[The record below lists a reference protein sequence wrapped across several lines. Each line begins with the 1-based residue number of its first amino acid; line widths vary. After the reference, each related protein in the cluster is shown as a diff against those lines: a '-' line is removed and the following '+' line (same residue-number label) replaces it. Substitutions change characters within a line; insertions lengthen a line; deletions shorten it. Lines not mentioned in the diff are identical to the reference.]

1 MKVTA
6 LGTAS
11 VLLEYAGL
19 RLLTD
24 PVLDPAGV
32 TYSMAPAGV
41 PERWFASTKLE
52 KPALSAAELGPVDA
66 VLLSH
71 DHHRDNLDVAG
82 RAYLMSAAVD
92 AVLTTPA
99 GQRRLRR
106 HRAAV
111 TGLRAGQSA
120 TVGTAT
126 VTAVTAQHGPR
137 YVPQTGQVTGFH
149 LTAPGEP
156 SVWISGDTVMTAA
169 LADALRAMAG
179 VDVAII
185 NAGAVRFA
193 SAPLVGSAL
202 FTFTPD
208 QFVEACTLVDPGII
222 VPVHR
227 AGWTHFQPEEPLHA
241 ALDAAGFTPRTR
253 WLISGETAE
262 LPAPPAPT
270 TGG

>member
-1 MKVTA
+1 MKVTS

-52 KPALSAAELGPVDA
+52 KPAMSAAELGHVDA

-82 RAYLMSAAVD
+82 RAYLLSAAVD

-99 GQRRLRR
+99 GERRLRR

-111 TGLRAGQSA
+111 TGLRAGQS
-120 TVGTAT
+120 TALGAVT

-137 YVPQTGQVTGFH
+137 FVPQTGQITGFH

-156 SVWISGDTVMTAA
+156 SVWISGDTVLTPGLRTALTA
-169 LADALRAMAG
+169 LTG
-179 VDVAII
+179 VDVAIV

-193 SAPLVGSAL
+193 TAPLVGSAL

-208 QFVEACTLVDPGII
+208 QFVEACTLVDPGVI

-227 AGWTHFQPEEPLHA
+227 AGWTHFQPEEPLRA

-253 WLISGETAE
+253 WLTSGETAD
-262 LPAPPAPT
+262 LPARP